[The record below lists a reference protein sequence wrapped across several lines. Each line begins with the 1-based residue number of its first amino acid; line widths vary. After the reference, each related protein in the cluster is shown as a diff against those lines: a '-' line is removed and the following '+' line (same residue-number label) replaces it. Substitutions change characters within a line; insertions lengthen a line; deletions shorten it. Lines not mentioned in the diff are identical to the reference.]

1 MQQLLLFL
9 STATLLKYSAGAS
22 NDFAASDLSLF
33 AGKQHICWPMSS
45 KQKHLEV
52 YAMDHKWKYV
62 NSCNSICKFHREG
75 SRASVTAW
83 DNDFDQCCPTVGA
96 AR

>member
-1 MQQLLLFL
+1 
-9 STATLLKYSAGAS
+9 
-22 NDFAASDLSLF
+22 
-33 AGKQHICWPMSS
+33 
-45 KQKHLEV
+45 
-52 YAMDHKWKYV
+52 MDHKWKYV